1 MVQICV
7 FIIQYQTSFDL
18 SMYDYIV
25 VGHGLAGALLSQ
37 ELLDRGKSVL
47 VVNDQ
52 KNNSAS
58 NVAAGIYN
66 PITGRK
72 MNKTWMADDLF
83 PMLIPYYSS
92 LEKKLN
98 ASFLH
103 DIGVYRPFFS
113 IEQQNDW
120 SINAKDEYGHF
131 VESISNKRHPSLKY
145 NDPHGGVYLKNSGY
159 VDIKQFLTSHK
170 KYLVNKGC
178 YKEMVFNKSQLK
190 INETE
195 IIIADLKCKRLV
207 FCLGQGQVMSP
218 YFDWLP
224 FKLVK
229 GEILEVE
236 MDSDIK
242 TIVNRGVFLVPKGNG
257 LFRVGATYNWR
268 EVNEET
274 TESGKTE
281 LIDKLQ
287 SIYTGKYKIVGE
299 AAGIRPATKDR
310 RPFIGQHPFEKQMY
324 VFNGF
329 GSKGASMI
337 PYFAKR
343 FAENLESGVSI
354 EKEVNISRYFSLM

>member
-18 SMYDYIV
+18 SMYDYLV

-37 ELLDRGKSVL
+37 ELIEQGKSVL

-72 MNKTWMADDLF
+72 MKKTWMADDLF
-83 PMLIPYYSS
+83 PMLAPYYSN
-92 LEKKLN
+92 LEKVLK
-98 ASFLH
+98 ASFLY

-120 SINAKDEYGHF
+120 GINSKDEYDHF
-131 VESISNKRHPSLKY
+131 VESISNKRHPSLAY
-145 NDPHGGVYLKNSGY
+145 NDPYGGVYLKNAGY
-159 VDIKQFLTSHK
+159 VDIKELLTSHK

-178 YKEMVFNKSQLK
+178 YKEMVFNKSLVK
-190 INETE
+190 TVDNKLTF
-195 IIIADLKCKRLV
+195 ADIRCKRLV
-207 FCLGQGQVMSP
+207 FCLGQGQVMAP

-236 MDSDIK
+236 MDINIE
-242 TIVNRGVFLVPKGNG
+242 TIVNRGVFIVPKGNG
-257 LFRVGATYNWR
+257 IFRVGATYNWR

-274 TESGKTE
+274 TESGKIE

-287 SIYTGKYKIVGE
+287 TLYTGKYKIVGGT
-299 AAGIRPATKDR
+299 AGIRPATKDR
-310 RPFIGQHPFEKQMY
+310 RPFIGQHPIDKQMY

-329 GSKGASMI
+329 GSKGVSMV
-337 PYFAKR
+337 PHFAKK
-343 FAENLESGVSI
+343 FVENLESGVSI
-354 EKEVNISRYFSLM
+354 KKEVNISRYFSLM